1 MVEGQASS
9 ASFIFCDT
17 IAKLALCHRMK
28 RFPARRISSYQGIGV
43 PGKQQ
48 KHGLRYES
56 PCLVLIRA
64 GARVNC
70 DGLNPS

>member
-1 MVEGQASS
+1 
-9 ASFIFCDT
+9 
-17 IAKLALCHRMK
+17 MK